1 MMCLMAAR
9 LTLSDSDLPP
19 KLTSEERDGNMFST
33 PVMPAQCPGTCLN
46 RLMHRTSAVVILAVA
61 LCVAQM
67 KSSQRANAKEA
78 SRPNVLFIF
87 ADDQSYETL
96 GVAGNEIVQTPN
108 LDALASRGTRFSHC
122 YNMGSWSGAVCV
134 ASRTMLNS
142 GRYLW
147 RAEAIYGQSEQE
159 RQAGRWWSHYMQQ
172 AGYKAYMTGKWHCRA
187 SAEKSFDV
195 AKHVRGGMPNQT
207 PAGYDRPK
215 SPEDKTWS
223 PSDPKFGGFWEGGK
237 HWSEVVADDAID
249 YLDDAQRDNNPFFM
263 YIAFN
268 APHDPR
274 QSPQAYVDRYPVDTI
289 PVPEDF
295 LPLYPHKDK
304 IGLGKSL
311 RDEAL
316 GVFPRTPYC
325 VQVHRQEYYAIISH
339 MDTQIGRILD
349 RLKASKQ
356 ADNTWIIFTAD
367 HGLACGH
374 HGLMGKQNMYDHS
387 VRVPFIIVPPGGKT
401 ARVIDDPIYLQS
413 VMPTTLDLAGIERP
427 EHVEFQSLLPILDG
441 KPSQIDCVYG
451 AYLNLQRSVRTDRHK
466 LIVYPKAKVVRLFDV
481 QHDSLEMNDLA
492 NHADALP
499 IVRNLFAKLLRKQDE
514 LGDKLDLTETLDQW
528 MTSR

>member
-1 MMCLMAAR
+1 
-9 LTLSDSDLPP
+9 
-19 KLTSEERDGNMFST
+19 MFS
-33 PVMPAQCPGTCLN
+33 VLNMPSGIQRDCSSLQYRKTSLLGM
-46 RLMHRTSAVVILAVA
+46 LMLAA
-61 LCVAQM
+61 CVAHVVAPH
-67 KSSQRANAKEA
+67 RAAADQA
-78 SRPNVLFIF
+78 SRPNILFIF

-96 GVAGNEIVQTPN
+96 GVAGNRVVQTPN
-108 LDALASRGTRFSHC
+108 LDALAARGTRFSQC
-122 YNMGSWSGAVCV
+122 FNMGSWSGAVCV

-147 RAEAIYGQSEQE
+147 RAEAIYKQSDQE
-159 RQAGRWWSHYMQQ
+159 REAGRWWSEYMRR
-172 AGYKAYMTGKWHCRA
+172 AGYKTYMTGKWHCRA

-195 AKHVRGGMPNQT
+195 TRHVRGGMPNQT
-207 PAGYDRPK
+207 PEGYDRPK
-215 SPEDKTWS
+215 SADDNTWS

-249 YLDDAQRDNNPFFM
+249 YLNEAGGANNPFFM

-274 QSPQAYVDRYPVDTI
+274 QSPQSYVDRYPVESI

-295 LPLYPHKDK
+295 LPLYPFKDK

-316 GVFPRTPYC
+316 GVFPRTRYC

-339 MDTQIGRILD
+339 MDAQIGRVLD
-349 RLKASKQ
+349 RLKESKQ
-356 ADNTWIIFTAD
+356 ADNTWVFFTAD

-387 VRVPFIIVPPGGKT
+387 LRVPFVVVPPGEQT

-413 VMPTTLDLAGIERP
+413 VMPTTLELAAVDRP
-427 EHVEFQSLLPILDG
+427 EHVEFQSLLPVLNG
-441 KPSQIDCVYG
+441 KPSQIDVVYG
-451 AYLNLQRSVRTDRHK
+451 AYLDLQRCVRTDRHK
-466 LIVYPKAKVVRLFDV
+466 LIVYPKAEAVRLYDLKNDP
-481 QHDSLEMNDLA
+481 QEMHDLA
-492 NHADALP
+492 DRPESLP
-499 IVRNLFAKLLRKQDE
+499 IMRELFAELLKKQSQ
-514 LGDKLDLTETLDQW
+514 LGDQLDLEKTLPQL
-528 MTSR
+528 TASR